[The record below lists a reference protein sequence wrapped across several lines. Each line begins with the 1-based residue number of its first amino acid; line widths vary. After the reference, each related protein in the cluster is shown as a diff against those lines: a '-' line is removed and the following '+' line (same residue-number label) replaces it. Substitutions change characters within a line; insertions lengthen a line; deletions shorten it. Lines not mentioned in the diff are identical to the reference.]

1 MDNINLKKERVN
13 AAFNFL
19 REHGYL
25 HTQKDMAEAIGST
38 PPNISRMLA
47 GDAKVLTDNIC
58 VRIQRAYPIISA
70 NWLIHGD
77 GDMLIMDNNT
87 ERQMMMPDPS
97 SVTNAIIASKDET
110 IESLKRELAKAE
122 ESAKRE
128 LAEKDARL
136 AEKDARIEAIK
147 ATIAEKD
154 ARLADK
160 DAMILNLQGQL
171 RDKDATIADREATIV
186 DLREQLA
193 DHREQLADL
202 RRQLSAYQSKD
213 MLEKYPFQM
222 GAADE
227 GDRPSAGR

>member
-1 MDNINLKKERVN
+1 MKKERVN

-58 VRIQRAYPIISA
+58 VRIQRAYPVISA

-110 IESLKRELAKAE
+110 I
-122 ESAKRE
+122 
-128 LAEKDARL
+128 

-171 RDKDATIADREATIV
+171 RDKDATISDREATIV
-186 DLREQLA
+186 DL
-193 DHREQLADL
+193 REQLADL

-213 MLEKYPFQM
+213 LLEKYPFQM

-227 GDRPSAGR
+227 GDRPSAER

>member
-1 MDNINLKKERVN
+1 MKKERVN

-58 VRIQRAYPIISA
+58 VRIQRAYPVISA

-110 IESLKRELAKAE
+110 I
-122 ESAKRE
+122 
-128 LAEKDARL
+128 
-136 AEKDARIEAIK
+136 AEKDARIEDIK

-171 RDKDATIADREATIV
+171 RDKDATISDREATIV
-186 DLREQLA
+186 DL
-193 DHREQLADL
+193 REQLADL

-227 GDRPSAGR
+227 GERPSAER

>member
-58 VRIQRAYPIISA
+58 VRIQRAYPVISA

-110 IESLKRELAKAE
+110 I
-122 ESAKRE
+122 
-128 LAEKDARL
+128 

-154 ARLADK
+154 ARIADK
-160 DAMILNLQGQL
+160 DAIILNLQGQL

-213 MLEKYPFQM
+213 LLEKYPFQM

-227 GDRPSAGR
+227 GDRPSAER

>member
-77 GDMLIMDNNT
+77 GDMLIMNNNT

-110 IESLKRELAKAE
+110 I
-122 ESAKRE
+122 
-128 LAEKDARL
+128 

-171 RDKDATIADREATIV
+171 SDKDATIADREATIV
-186 DLREQLA
+186 DLREQLV
-193 DHREQLADL
+193 DL

>member
-110 IESLKRELAKAE
+110 I
-122 ESAKRE
+122 
-128 LAEKDARL
+128 

-154 ARLADK
+154 ARIADK
-160 DAMILNLQGQL
+160 DAIILNLQGQL

-213 MLEKYPFQM
+213 LLEKYPFQM

-227 GDRPSAGR
+227 GERPSAER

>member
-47 GDAKVLTDNIC
+47 GDPKVLTDNIC

-77 GDMLIMDNNT
+77 GDMLIMNNNT

-110 IESLKRELAKAE
+110 I
-122 ESAKRE
+122 
-128 LAEKDARL
+128 AEKDARL
-136 AEKDARIEAIK
+136 AEKDERIEAIK

-154 ARLADK
+154 ARIADK
-160 DAMILNLQGQL
+160 DAMI
-171 RDKDATIADREATIV
+171 AD
-186 DLREQLA
+186 L
-193 DHREQLADL
+193 REQLADL
-202 RRQLSAYQSKD
+202 RRQLSAYQYKD
-213 MLEKYPFQM
+213 QLDKYPFQM

-227 GDRPSAGR
+227 GDRPSAER

>member
-58 VRIQRAYPIISA
+58 VRIQRAYPVISA

-77 GDMLIMDNNT
+77 GDMLIIDNNT

-97 SVTNAIIASKDET
+97 SVANAIIASKDET
-110 IESLKRELAKAE
+110 I
-122 ESAKRE
+122 
-128 LAEKDARL
+128 AEKDARL

-154 ARLADK
+154 ARIADK

-171 RDKDATIADREATIV
+171 RDKDATIADREATI
-186 DLREQLA
+186 A

-227 GDRPSAGR
+227 GDRPSAER

>member
-110 IESLKRELAKAE
+110 I
-122 ESAKRE
+122 
-128 LAEKDARL
+128 
-136 AEKDARIEAIK
+136 AEKDARIEDIK

-171 RDKDATIADREATIV
+171 RDKDATISDREATIV
-186 DLREQLA
+186 DL
-193 DHREQLADL
+193 REQLADL

-227 GDRPSAGR
+227 GERPSAER

>member
-38 PPNISRMLA
+38 APNISRMLA
-47 GDAKVLTDNIC
+47 GDPKVLTDNIC

-110 IESLKRELAKAE
+110 I
-122 ESAKRE
+122 
-128 LAEKDARL
+128 AEKDARL

-154 ARLADK
+154 ARIADK

-171 RDKDATIADREATIV
+171 RDKDATISDREATIV

-213 MLEKYPFQM
+213 LLEKYPFQM

-227 GDRPSAGR
+227 GDRPSAGK

>member
-77 GDMLIMDNNT
+77 GDMHNNT
-87 ERQMMMPDPS
+87 ERQMMMTDPS

-154 ARLADK
+154 ARIADK

-171 RDKDATIADREATIV
+171 SDKDATISDREATIV
-186 DLREQLA
+186 DLREQLV
-193 DHREQLADL
+193 DL

-213 MLEKYPFQM
+213 LLEKYPFQM

-227 GDRPSAGR
+227 GDRPSAER

>member
-58 VRIQRAYPIISA
+58 VRIQRAYPVISA

-110 IESLKRELAKAE
+110 I
-122 ESAKRE
+122 
-128 LAEKDARL
+128 

-154 ARLADK
+154 ARIADK
-160 DAMILNLQGQL
+160 DAIILNLQGQL
-171 RDKDATIADREATIV
+171 RDKDATISDREATIV

-213 MLEKYPFQM
+213 LLEKYPFQM

-227 GDRPSAGR
+227 GDRPSAER

>member
-136 AEKDARIEAIK
+136 A
-147 ATIAEKD
+147 
-154 ARLADK
+154 DK

-186 DLREQLA
+186 DL
-193 DHREQLADL
+193 REQLADL

>member
-58 VRIQRAYPIISA
+58 VRIQRAYPVISA

-77 GDMLIMDNNT
+77 GDMLIMNNNT

-110 IESLKRELAKAE
+110 I
-122 ESAKRE
+122 
-128 LAEKDARL
+128 

-171 RDKDATIADREATIV
+171 SDKDATISDREATIV
-186 DLREQLA
+186 DL
-193 DHREQLADL
+193 REQLADL

-213 MLEKYPFQM
+213 LLEKYPFQM

-227 GDRPSAGR
+227 GDRPSAER

>member
-47 GDAKVLTDNIC
+47 GDPKVLTDNIC
-58 VRIQRAYPIISA
+58 VRVQRAYPVISA

-110 IESLKRELAKAE
+110 I
-122 ESAKRE
+122 
-128 LAEKDARL
+128 AEKDARL

-154 ARLADK
+154 ARIVDK

-193 DHREQLADL
+193 DL

-213 MLEKYPFQM
+213 LLEKYPFQM

-227 GDRPSAGR
+227 GDRPSAGK

>member
-70 NWLIHGD
+70 NWLIHGE
-77 GDMLIMDNNT
+77 GDMLIMNNNT

-110 IESLKRELAKAE
+110 I
-122 ESAKRE
+122 
-128 LAEKDARL
+128 

-193 DHREQLADL
+193 DL

>member
-58 VRIQRAYPIISA
+58 VRIQRAYPVISA

-110 IESLKRELAKAE
+110 I
-122 ESAKRE
+122 
-128 LAEKDARL
+128 

-154 ARLADK
+154 ARIADK
-160 DAMILNLQGQL
+160 DAIILNLQGQL

-213 MLEKYPFQM
+213 LLEKYPFQM

-227 GDRPSAGR
+227 GDRPSAGK